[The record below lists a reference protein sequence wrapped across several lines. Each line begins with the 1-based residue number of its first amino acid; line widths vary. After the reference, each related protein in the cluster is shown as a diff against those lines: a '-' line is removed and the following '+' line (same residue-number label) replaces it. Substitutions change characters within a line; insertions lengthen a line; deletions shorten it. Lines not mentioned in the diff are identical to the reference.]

1 MCPSLGGMSPALP
14 RGHGTAA
21 RLGWGKGLSL
31 RSSCPSCCCWWRAK
45 CWILRLLVGL
55 PTGGRELA
63 GDIRGHERNK
73 AASFGGAG
81 GVRRPSALPTYTAR
95 RAKSPSRR
103 GFGAVLSMAWHQGR
117 AVAGQP
123 LTRRWL
129 QAGTYLWPWL
139 LVTMVCICVRAYGS
153 PSTLV
158 PADTASA
165 ADAAA
170 GARGGPPPG
179 THPPIISGQPLERP
193 WLAALTAAH
202 SHGATSGE
210 ERRGAGVGT
219 TNAGERRTDWSAIAC
234 VRVHARVRELACG

>member
-21 RLGWGKGLSL
+21 RLGWDKGLSL

-170 GARGGPPPG
+170 GARGGPPPPADTS
-179 THPPIISGQPLERP
+179 THHQWATAREAVAGCTYSSAQSRSHERRREKRGRSWDDQRWRATDGLERDCVC
-193 WLAALTAAH
+193 A
-202 SHGATSGE
+202 
-210 ERRGAGVGT
+210 R
-219 TNAGERRTDWSAIAC
+219 AC
-234 VRVHARVRELACG
+234 TRA

>member
-1 MCPSLGGMSPALP
+1 MPIIGRDEPCPTPWPWHGGTPGLGQGVIPEVILP
-14 RGHGTAA
+14 FVLLLVEGKMLDSATVGRAANRWEGAGRGHTGP
-21 RLGWGKGLSL
+21 RKEQ
-31 RSSCPSCCCWWRAK
+31 SS
-45 CWILRLLVGL
+45 
-55 PTGGRELA
+55 
-63 GDIRGHERNK
+63 
-73 AASFGGAG
+73 SFGGAG

-234 VRVHARVRELACG
+234 VRVHARVREPACG